1 MEFSVVMHTGL
12 RIKLVRMARGLTQS
26 DLADK
31 INKTRPL
38 ISHIEQTGKVHPY
51 TLRLILDA
59 LDIDEETLL
68 QVNENYIPYVSR
80 NTKTPENTQK
90 EEMDQMK
97 KIIELLERENEALR
111 RLVDTQDDMIRDLR
125 KRDR

>member
-1 MEFSVVMHTGL
+1 
-12 RIKLVRMARGLTQS
+12 MARGLTQS

-59 LDIDEETLL
+59 LDIDEDTLL

-80 NTKTPENTQK
+80 TTKTPDNTQK
-90 EEMDQMK
+90 EDMDQMK

-111 RLVDTQDDMIRDLR
+111 RLVDTQEDMIRDLR
-125 KRDR
+125 KKDR